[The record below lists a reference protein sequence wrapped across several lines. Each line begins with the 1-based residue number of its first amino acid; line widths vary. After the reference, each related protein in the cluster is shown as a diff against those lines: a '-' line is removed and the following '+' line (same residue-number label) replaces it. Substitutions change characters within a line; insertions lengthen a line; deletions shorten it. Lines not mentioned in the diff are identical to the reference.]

1 MPGKVKVKILAGRNL
16 PVMDRSS
23 DTTDAYVE
31 IKLGSITQKTDVF
44 RKSLNPQWNSE
55 WFIFEVDDA
64 ELQDEPLQIRLMDYD
79 TYSANDAIGKV
90 YLDLNPLLVTPGISG
105 IRGIRSEACSVPSS
119 GGHVLS
125 GWLPVYDTMHGM
137 RGEVSVIVKVELF
150 SDVNKFR
157 QSSCGV
163 QFFSTPSTPHGFKIQ
178 SIQGFVKEL
187 VVNDDPEY
195 QWIDKIRTPRASN
208 EARQTLFSQLSG
220 EVRRKIGL
228 KVLELG
234 GNAVVGYQQMFD
246 LEGVTGLVVR
256 GIGTAV
262 TLARCH
268 FDGNAA
274 VTWFKEQHHG
284 SSGRENDSTRPR
296 LHQSE
301 PLLQLDD
308 HECLPTKT
316 PVPRFYRLQSL
327 PMHEDTNQL
336 PIKLQASISVAKVL
350 EGCVGIVKTPAKRKL
365 SLSNLF
371 AKSGIKGKVGR
382 PRETASPNTLSVP
395 CDDDSTKSSPQ
406 SRIRSRSLI
415 CEMSPILE
423 NHGDSVSDSQENSPI
438 SKTLLPVINHSP
450 DINEFKFK
458 KDLRGWTDD
467 DLALS
472 GSQESC
478 SFFRV
483 NAPEDSCSSSS
494 EISLNYF
501 PLKQEQQ
508 NERSIETPLSLLRL
522 VDSKDDLSSN
532 VALNATTHPP
542 LPEMQPICP
551 YPTRSPRCAAISP
564 VDVVKPLHSTAAITT
579 PVVVHGMTPSRPS
592 PCRRSSESEINTTP
606 KASSLSDSFGSSGGG
621 VIASN
626 CRPTTHRQTSV
637 PAPPTSAYLN
647 TDVTRNLEVLEY
659 PFLTMKTYP
668 PGFIVHIGG
677 TVSARSVKLLD
688 RINNSE
694 GEPETRDNWWTEIRM
709 EVRSHA
715 RALGCSVILG
725 YEEHTSI
732 SDEVCVLSASGTAA
746 VVKLQHTE
754 VEVKD
759 INYHGKGNPLNAEE
773 SKVTLPCRVCHIP
786 YSKASIPFPI
796 KLSRCALC
804 RKGKVPDVL
813 IATIEPPTGMNVTG
827 RGCLIQ
833 ARLCRPKRAESRGD
847 QQAKEVS
854 DGLPFLEYELHRQ
867 LINKLRTKGMNS
879 IFHLKVQVSIGE
891 RHVVGVA
898 TGTALFL
905 SALPTPSLPTPSN
918 PSISS
923 KQSKRGRINKLLIEA
938 HATSQERYGLNKQLN
953 KVNDMEE
960 TKWTDSD
967 DTDEDANDLDLTAG
981 NKDSCVIEIDDV
993 EDIDVIELLIDPETP
1008 EGFDVVT
1015 TETVPGLPIDNI
1027 RRHPNLQAFNR
1038 VWKGKIPSVQ
1048 AARHLNRCFEMILR
1062 SIYFK
1067 LRKSRPCVIT
1077 NLQFSVDLPE
1087 DDEIQISV
1095 LGTAITSFTKIAPEP
1110 APCIGASLRG
1120 VGSTES
1126 EMIFH
1131 LEDDVVQLPASNEP
1145 AASMTK
1151 VNQQIRQI
1159 PPPPPSNQGLLRTAG
1174 DKAKFYKERQ
1184 PVDIVTLI
1192 HLPGSRVER
1201 YLGHLNFFFIRESTS
1216 IREDGGLSGF
1226 MQSFITEVL
1235 GIVRAHVSALG
1246 GNAMVSYFMT
1256 QCVLLHNPHK
1266 NQGQCLINVG
1276 GDVVQAVRCSTD
1288 KDVSNHA

>member
-1 MPGKVKVKILAGRNL
+1 MLQNKKTMPGKVKVKILAGRNL

-31 IKLGSITQKTDVF
+31 IKLGNITHKTDVF

-90 YLDLNPLLVTPGISG
+90 YLDLNPLLVTPGLSG
-105 IRGIRSEACSVPSS
+105 RGIARAETCSVPSS
-119 GGHVLS
+119 GGSVLS

-163 QFFSTPSTPHGFKIQ
+163 QFFSTPSTPYGFKIQ

-268 FDGNAA
+268 SDGNSA
-274 VTWFKEQHHG
+274 VTWFKDQHHG
-284 SSGRENDSTRPR
+284 NGREHESDRLR
-296 LHQSE
+296 LHHSE
-301 PLLQLDD
+301 PVLQLDD
-308 HECLPTKT
+308 YERLAT
-316 PVPRFYRLQSL
+316 PLPRFYRLQSL
-327 PMHEDTNQL
+327 PMHEDTKQL
-336 PIKLQASISVAKVL
+336 PKKLPQLLGSNSSVKLLDSCGVVKV
-350 EGCVGIVKTPAKRKL
+350 PAKRKL

-371 AKSGIKGKVGR
+371 AKSSVKGKITR
-382 PRETASPNTLSVP
+382 PQAPTSSNTLLVP
-395 CDDDSTKSSPQ
+395 GDDETSKGSPKT
-406 SRIRSRSLI
+406 RIRSRSMI
-415 CEMSPILE
+415 CEMSPIQE
-423 NHGDSVSDSQENSPI
+423 SYGDSVTESQENSPI
-438 SKTLLPVINHSP
+438 NKILGSTIIQPTDIISLPIELAHNLLDPTERFFSVLEPQKSSSCRFSNAQDETCSSGSEMSL
-450 DINEFKFK
+450 NS
-458 KDLRGWTDD
+458 
-467 DLALS
+467 LALQAKS
-472 GSQESC
+472 KAGQ
-478 SFFRV
+478 SF
-483 NAPEDSCSSSS
+483 EQ
-494 EISLNYF
+494 SL
-501 PLKQEQQ
+501 
-508 NERSIETPLSLLRL
+508 SSLLID
-522 VDSKDDLSSN
+522 DSEDISSN
-532 VALNATTHPP
+532 VVLNATTYP
-542 LPEMQPICP
+542 PEMQPIFP
-551 YPTRSPRCAAISP
+551 YQTRSPRCTAISP
-564 VDVVKPLHSTAAITT
+564 VDVIKPLVSTTVTVPA
-579 PVVVHGMTPSRPS
+579 VVHGTTPSRPT
-592 PCRRSSESEINTTP
+592 PCARRSSESEINTTP

-621 VIASN
+621 ISSN
-626 CRPTTHRQTSV
+626 CRPAAHRQTSV
-637 PAPPTSAYLN
+637 PAASTNTYLN
-647 TDVTRNLEVLEY
+647 GVDVTRNLDALEY

-668 PGFIVHIGG
+668 PGFIVHVGG

-694 GEPETRDNWWTEIRM
+694 EPETRDNWWTEIRM

-732 SDEVCVLSASGTAA
+732 SEEVCVLSASGTAA
-746 VVKLQHTE
+746 VVKLQHE
-754 VEVKD
+754 VDTKD
-759 INYHGKGNPLNAEE
+759 INHGKSNSVNMDD
-773 SKVTLPCRVCHIP
+773 SKVNLPCRVCHIP

-796 KLSRCALC
+796 KLSRCAVC
-804 RKGKVPDVL
+804 RQGKVPDVL
-813 IATIEPPTGMNVTG
+813 IATIEPPTGMLVSG

-847 QQAKEVS
+847 QQAKEIS

-867 LINKLRTKGMNS
+867 LINKLRTKGMNA

-905 SALPTPSLPTPSN
+905 SALPTPSLPKPSN

-923 KQSKRGRINKLLIEA
+923 KQTKRGRIHKLLIEA
-938 HATSQERYGLNKQLN
+938 HAASQERYGLNKQLN
-953 KVNDMEE
+953 KVNDVEE
-960 TKWTDSD
+960 PKWTDSD
-967 DTDEDANDLDLTAG
+967 DTDEDANDLDLTTG
-981 NKDSCVIEIDDV
+981 NKDTCVIEIDDI

-1015 TETVPGLPIDNI
+1015 TESVPGLPIDSI
-1027 RRHPNLQAFNR
+1027 RRRLNLQAFNR
-1038 VWKGKIPSVQ
+1038 VWKGKIPTIHS
-1048 AARHLNRCFEMILR
+1048 ARYLNRCFEMILR

-1067 LRKSRPCVIT
+1067 LRKARPCVIT
-1077 NLQFSVDLPE
+1077 NLEFSVDLPE
-1087 DDEIQISV
+1087 DDEIQITV
-1095 LGTAITSFTKIAPEP
+1095 LGTAITSFNKTMIEV
-1110 APCIGASLRG
+1110 APCIGTSLKG
-1120 VGSTES
+1120 VGSTEN

-1131 LEDDVVQLPASNEP
+1131 LEDDVQLATSNEQ
-1145 AASMTK
+1145 AASR
-1151 VNQQIRQI
+1151 VNQPNRHI
-1159 PPPPPSNQGLLRTAG
+1159 PPPSNQGLLKTPG
-1174 DKAKFYKERQ
+1174 DKAKIFVQKERQ

-1276 GDVVQAVRCSTD
+1276 GDVVQAARCTHE
-1288 KDVSNHA
+1288 KDV

>member
-1 MPGKVKVKILAGRNL
+1 MLQNKKTMPGKVKVKILAGRNL

-31 IKLGSITQKTDVF
+31 IKLGNITHKTDVF

-90 YLDLNPLLVTPGISG
+90 YLDLNPLLVTPGLSG
-105 IRGIRSEACSVPSS
+105 RGIARAETCSVPSS
-119 GGHVLS
+119 GGSVLS

-163 QFFSTPSTPHGFKIQ
+163 QFFSTPSTPYGFKIQ

-268 FDGNAA
+268 SDGNSA
-274 VTWFKEQHHG
+274 VTWFKDQHHG
-284 SSGRENDSTRPR
+284 NGRE
-296 LHQSE
+296 
-301 PLLQLDD
+301 
-308 HECLPTKT
+308 
-316 PVPRFYRLQSL
+316 
-327 PMHEDTNQL
+327 
-336 PIKLQASISVAKVL
+336 
-350 EGCVGIVKTPAKRKL
+350 
-365 SLSNLF
+365 
-371 AKSGIKGKVGR
+371 
-382 PRETASPNTLSVP
+382 
-395 CDDDSTKSSPQ
+395 
-406 SRIRSRSLI
+406 
-415 CEMSPILE
+415 
-423 NHGDSVSDSQENSPI
+423 
-438 SKTLLPVINHSP
+438 
-450 DINEFKFK
+450 
-458 KDLRGWTDD
+458 
-467 DLALS
+467 
-472 GSQESC
+472 
-478 SFFRV
+478 
-483 NAPEDSCSSSS
+483 
-494 EISLNYF
+494 
-501 PLKQEQQ
+501 
-508 NERSIETPLSLLRL
+508 
-522 VDSKDDLSSN
+522 
-532 VALNATTHPP
+532 
-542 LPEMQPICP
+542 
-551 YPTRSPRCAAISP
+551 SPRCTAISP
-564 VDVVKPLHSTAAITT
+564 VDVIKPLVSTTVTVPA
-579 PVVVHGMTPSRPS
+579 VVHGTTPSRPT
-592 PCRRSSESEINTTP
+592 PCARRSSESEINTTP

-621 VIASN
+621 ISSN
-626 CRPTTHRQTSV
+626 CRPAAHRQTSV
-637 PAPPTSAYLN
+637 PAASTNTYLN
-647 TDVTRNLEVLEY
+647 GVDVTRNLDALEY

-668 PGFIVHIGG
+668 PGFIVHVGG

-694 GEPETRDNWWTEIRM
+694 EPETRDNWWTEIRM

-732 SDEVCVLSASGTAA
+732 SEEVCVLSASGTAA
-746 VVKLQHTE
+746 VVKLQHE
-754 VEVKD
+754 VDTKD
-759 INYHGKGNPLNAEE
+759 INHGKSNSVNMDD
-773 SKVTLPCRVCHIP
+773 SKVNLPCRVCHIP

-796 KLSRCALC
+796 KLSRCAVC
-804 RKGKVPDVL
+804 RQGKVPDVL
-813 IATIEPPTGMNVTG
+813 IATIEPPTGMLVSG

-847 QQAKEVS
+847 QQAKEIS

-867 LINKLRTKGMNS
+867 LINKLRTKGMNA

-905 SALPTPSLPTPSN
+905 SALPTPSLPKPSN

-923 KQSKRGRINKLLIEA
+923 KQTKRGRIHKLLIEA
-938 HATSQERYGLNKQLN
+938 HAASQERYGLNKQLN
-953 KVNDMEE
+953 KVNDVEE
-960 TKWTDSD
+960 PKWTDSD
-967 DTDEDANDLDLTAG
+967 DTDEDANDLDLTTG
-981 NKDSCVIEIDDV
+981 NKDTCVIEIDDI

-1015 TETVPGLPIDNI
+1015 TESVPGLPIDSI
-1027 RRHPNLQAFNR
+1027 RRRLNLQAFNR
-1038 VWKGKIPSVQ
+1038 VWKGKIPTIHS
-1048 AARHLNRCFEMILR
+1048 ARYLNRCFEMILR

-1067 LRKSRPCVIT
+1067 LRKARPCVIT
-1077 NLQFSVDLPE
+1077 NLEFSVDLPE
-1087 DDEIQISV
+1087 DDEIQITV
-1095 LGTAITSFTKIAPEP
+1095 LGTAITSFNKTMIEV
-1110 APCIGASLRG
+1110 APCIGTSLKG
-1120 VGSTES
+1120 VGSTEN

-1131 LEDDVVQLPASNEP
+1131 LEDDVQLATSNEQ
-1145 AASMTK
+1145 AASR
-1151 VNQQIRQI
+1151 VNQPNRHI
-1159 PPPPPSNQGLLRTAG
+1159 PPPSNQGLLKTPG
-1174 DKAKFYKERQ
+1174 DKAKIFVQKERQ

-1276 GDVVQAVRCSTD
+1276 GDVVQAARCTHE
-1288 KDVSNHA
+1288 KDV

>member
-90 YLDLNPLLVTPGISG
+90 YLDLNPLLVTPGIS
-105 IRGIRSEACSVPSS
+105 
-119 GGHVLS
+119 GHVLS

-284 SSGRENDSTRPR
+284 SSGRD
-296 LHQSE
+296 
-301 PLLQLDD
+301 
-308 HECLPTKT
+308 
-316 PVPRFYRLQSL
+316 
-327 PMHEDTNQL
+327 
-336 PIKLQASISVAKVL
+336 
-350 EGCVGIVKTPAKRKL
+350 
-365 SLSNLF
+365 
-371 AKSGIKGKVGR
+371 
-382 PRETASPNTLSVP
+382 
-395 CDDDSTKSSPQ
+395 
-406 SRIRSRSLI
+406 
-415 CEMSPILE
+415 
-423 NHGDSVSDSQENSPI
+423 
-438 SKTLLPVINHSP
+438 
-450 DINEFKFK
+450 
-458 KDLRGWTDD
+458 
-467 DLALS
+467 
-472 GSQESC
+472 
-478 SFFRV
+478 
-483 NAPEDSCSSSS
+483 
-494 EISLNYF
+494 
-501 PLKQEQQ
+501 
-508 NERSIETPLSLLRL
+508 
-522 VDSKDDLSSN
+522 
-532 VALNATTHPP
+532 
-542 LPEMQPICP
+542 
-551 YPTRSPRCAAISP
+551 
-564 VDVVKPLHSTAAITT
+564 TAAITT
-579 PVVVHGMTPSRPS
+579 PVVVHGITPSRPS

-606 KASSLSDSFGSSGGG
+606 KG

-759 INYHGKGNPLNAEE
+759 INYHGKGNPVNAEE

-804 RKGKVPDVL
+804 RQGKVPDVL

-918 PSISS
+918 PGISS

-1095 LGTAITSFTKIAPEP
+1095 LGNSSNWIAETITSFTKIAPEP
-1110 APCIGASLRG
+1110 APCIRASLRG
-1120 VGSTES
+1120 VGTIIA
-1126 EMIFH
+1126 IFSRSKF
-1131 LEDDVVQLPASNEP
+1131 D
-1145 AASMTK
+1145 T
-1151 VNQQIRQI
+1151 
-1159 PPPPPSNQGLLRTAG
+1159 LLISRHILCCHE
-1174 DKAKFYKERQ
+1174 KKERQ

-1266 NQGQCLINVG
+1266 NQVVAFEELRNFYESPSKLSSFLKGPMPHQCRRGCCTGCPLLY
-1276 GDVVQAVRCSTD
+1276 R
-1288 KDVSNHA
+1288 

>member
-284 SSGRENDSTRPR
+284 SSGRE
-296 LHQSE
+296 
-301 PLLQLDD
+301 
-308 HECLPTKT
+308 
-316 PVPRFYRLQSL
+316 
-327 PMHEDTNQL
+327 
-336 PIKLQASISVAKVL
+336 
-350 EGCVGIVKTPAKRKL
+350 
-365 SLSNLF
+365 
-371 AKSGIKGKVGR
+371 
-382 PRETASPNTLSVP
+382 
-395 CDDDSTKSSPQ
+395 
-406 SRIRSRSLI
+406 
-415 CEMSPILE
+415 
-423 NHGDSVSDSQENSPI
+423 
-438 SKTLLPVINHSP
+438 
-450 DINEFKFK
+450 
-458 KDLRGWTDD
+458 
-467 DLALS
+467 
-472 GSQESC
+472 
-478 SFFRV
+478 
-483 NAPEDSCSSSS
+483 
-494 EISLNYF
+494 
-501 PLKQEQQ
+501 
-508 NERSIETPLSLLRL
+508 
-522 VDSKDDLSSN
+522 
-532 VALNATTHPP
+532 
-542 LPEMQPICP
+542 
-551 YPTRSPRCAAISP
+551 SPRCAAISP
-564 VDVVKPLHSTAAITT
+564 VDVVKPLLSTAAITT
-579 PVVVHGMTPSRPS
+579 PVVVHGITPSRPS

-637 PAPPTSAYLN
+637 PAPPTNAYLN

-891 RHVVGVA
+891 RYVVGVA

-1095 LGTAITSFTKIAPEP
+1095 LGTAITSFTKIAPES
-1110 APCIGASLRG
+1110 APCIGVSLRG

-1151 VNQQIRQI
+1151 VNQQIRHI

-1174 DKAKFYKERQ
+1174 DKAKFYVQKERQ

>member
-284 SSGRENDSTRPR
+284 SSGRE
-296 LHQSE
+296 
-301 PLLQLDD
+301 
-308 HECLPTKT
+308 
-316 PVPRFYRLQSL
+316 
-327 PMHEDTNQL
+327 
-336 PIKLQASISVAKVL
+336 
-350 EGCVGIVKTPAKRKL
+350 
-365 SLSNLF
+365 
-371 AKSGIKGKVGR
+371 
-382 PRETASPNTLSVP
+382 
-395 CDDDSTKSSPQ
+395 
-406 SRIRSRSLI
+406 
-415 CEMSPILE
+415 
-423 NHGDSVSDSQENSPI
+423 
-438 SKTLLPVINHSP
+438 
-450 DINEFKFK
+450 
-458 KDLRGWTDD
+458 
-467 DLALS
+467 
-472 GSQESC
+472 
-478 SFFRV
+478 
-483 NAPEDSCSSSS
+483 
-494 EISLNYF
+494 
-501 PLKQEQQ
+501 
-508 NERSIETPLSLLRL
+508 
-522 VDSKDDLSSN
+522 
-532 VALNATTHPP
+532 
-542 LPEMQPICP
+542 
-551 YPTRSPRCAAISP
+551 SPRCAAISP